1 MTAIRKVK
9 TEIKKNKKSKK
20 KLDGTV
26 KKGSKRKNVVV
37 KKEAKVVKKKEKV
50 KRKLYSTVDLQ
61 RAVNAVNHGTSVRKA
76 ALKYSVPPT
85 SIHRAVKNPEQ
96 SNLMAGP
103 APILSTEVENEIV
116 SWILYR
122 AEKGY
127 PITKTELLDSVQ
139 SYIRN
144 LGDEIPKTPFTN
156 DRPGRHWFEKFRLRH
171 PEITIR
177 TPQHFTMTLACV
189 TEEDLRG
196 WFSDIGVYLKN
207 KGLDKLHP
215 SRVFNCDETNVQ
227 LIPKSEKV
235 LAKKGASSAYK
246 IVDGGEK
253 ESLTALFMYSA
264 DGTRAPPMIM
274 YKYADSMPAN
284 ILKNCPAG
292 WGIGNSDNG
301 WMTTETFFEY
311 IANVFYPWL
320 QKSEVEFPIII
331 YLDGHSS
338 HVTIPLVK
346 CCREKEIEVIALF
359 PNATHIMQPLDIAFF
374 HPFKEVWRAAIAKYK
389 AEKDISRLKKEH
401 FPAVLEQALN
411 SFVNEKPT
419 IINGFKDAGL
429 VPFDPEAVEYN
440 VLHKKKSKKKKAES
454 EKSVEHNLPDVVLQN
469 FKETETIGVENQD
482 TANNSLFQ
490 YWLEVKKAVGDAGKK
505 SRSLIKSV
513 EILNN
518 HKLIVVPQTVPA
530 STSFELMNESNLNV
544 TNDPILIE
552 LDGIEDNELNA
563 LLNNESLE
571 SIIIETNS
579 TIEHIVEHE
588 HALPENLDTVISQ
601 KETFHESADMT
612 NEPNDFQAISTVL
625 ID

>member
-1 MTAIRKVK
+1 MQLAR
-9 TEIKKNKKSKK
+9 
-20 KLDGTV
+20 
-26 KKGSKRKNVVV
+26 
-37 KKEAKVVKKKEKV
+37 
-50 KRKLYSTVDLQ
+50 LY
-61 RAVNAVNHGTSVRKA
+61 GTSVRKA

-96 SNLMAGP
+96 SNLKAGP

-116 SWILYR
+116 NWILYR

-177 TPQHFTMTLACV
+177 TPQHLTMTRACV

-207 KGLDKLHP
+207 KGVDKLHP

-264 DGTRAPPMIM
+264 DGTKAPPMIM

-346 CCREKEIEVIALF
+346 FCREKEIDVIALF

-374 HPFKEVWRAAIAKYK
+374 HPFKEMWRAAIAKYE

-401 FPAVLEQALN
+401 FPAVLEQALH

-419 IINGFKDAGL
+419 IINGFKAAGL
-429 VPFDPEAVEYN
+429 VSFDPEAVEYN

-454 EKSVEHNLPDVVLQN
+454 EKSVEHVNTDSEVEDMKKHLLTLEKNLPDVVLQN

-490 YWLEVKKAVGDAGKK
+490 YWLEVKKAVGGK
-505 SRSLIKSV
+505 RMINHSLYY
-513 EILNN
+513 
-518 HKLIVVPQTVPA
+518 
-530 STSFELMNESNLNV
+530 
-544 TNDPILIE
+544 
-552 LDGIEDNELNA
+552 
-563 LLNNESLE
+563 
-571 SIIIETNS
+571 
-579 TIEHIVEHE
+579 
-588 HALPENLDTVISQ
+588 
-601 KETFHESADMT
+601 
-612 NEPNDFQAISTVL
+612 L
-625 ID
+625 IDHSAAN